1 MIKFL
6 GKNKPLFLLGD
17 FNVNH
22 LKYDE
27 YAPTSEFLDSLSSHI
42 FLPNIVQP
50 NSISTTSKTLI
61 YNIFSNIVT
70 PSHVSGNLTSP
81 VSDHLPQFIIVPDI
95 FLNSSPPKSNI
106 YEREWNN
113 FDQKNL
119 ILDYCAVDWADIIK
133 SEKKNLHFSSKYFL
147 KKFNLIL
154 DKNLPLKKLIEWNE
168 VQNQALDYTWL
179 TKIYPIERAYW
190 QNLSN
195 CNNLLWKEKLI
206 LNTNL

>member
-22 LKYDE
+22 LKYGE

-133 SEKKNLHFSSKYFL
+133 SEKKNLHFSFKYFL

-154 DKNLPLKKLIEWNE
+154 DKNRPLKKLIE
-168 VQNQALDYTWL
+168 
-179 TKIYPIERAYW
+179 
-190 QNLSN
+190 
-195 CNNLLWKEKLI
+195 
-206 LNTNL
+206 

>member
-1 MIKFL
+1 M
-6 GKNKPLFLLGD
+6 
-17 FNVNH
+17 
-22 LKYDE
+22 
-27 YAPTSEFLDSLSSHI
+27 
-42 FLPNIVQP
+42 
-50 NSISTTSKTLI
+50 
-61 YNIFSNIVT
+61 T

-133 SEKKNLHFSSKYFL
+133 SEKKNLHFSFKYFL

-154 DKNLPLKKLIEWNE
+154 DKNLPLKKLIE
-168 VQNQALDYTWL
+168 
-179 TKIYPIERAYW
+179 
-190 QNLSN
+190 
-195 CNNLLWKEKLI
+195 
-206 LNTNL
+206 